1 MKRAL
6 TIKARYGLDL
16 SIHYEDITRFA
27 GDCYFEDNKI
37 TVIGDDRELGECIEI
52 TKKRYGQGHVSI
64 VNADTEVICTI
75 I

>member
-16 SIHYEDITRFA
+16 SIHYEDIVKFA

-37 TVIGDDRELGECIEI
+37 MVLGDELELGTCIDI
-52 TKKRYGQGHVSI
+52 TKRRYGQGHVS
-64 VNADTEVICTI
+64 VLNADTEVICTI